1 MITALKYSNL
11 ALSFL
16 LELYILGALAYWGF
30 RVGNGTF
37 MKIVLGI
44 GAPLLAALV
53 WGIFEAPQASIPLSG
68 PVAPAPGAL
77 HLRSGHCRALRCRS
91 ANPGVDL
98 RVLSSNQSDTDICLA
113 AIIVR

>member
-16 LELYILGALAYWGF
+16 LELFILGALAYWGF

-37 MKIVLGI
+37 MKIILGV

-53 WGIFEAPQASIPLSG
+53 WGIFEAPQASMPLPEPWHLLLALVIFG
-68 PVAPAPGAL
+68 LAIVALYVAGQRTLAL
-77 HLRSGHCRALRCRS
+77 IFASL
-91 ANPGVDL
+91 V
-98 RVLSSNQSDTDICLA
+98 VINQILIYA
-113 AIIVR
+113 WHQ

>member
-16 LELYILGALAYWGF
+16 LELCILGALAYWGF
-30 RVGNGTF
+30 RVGNGMF

-53 WGIFEAPQASIPLSG
+53 WGTFEAPQAWIPLSDPWHLLLALIIFG
-68 PVAPAPGAL
+68 LAIVALYVAGQPTLAL
-77 HLRSGHCRALRCRS
+77 IFAFLVAT
-91 ANPGVDL
+91 
-98 RVLSSNQSDTDICLA
+98 NQIL
-113 AIIVR
+113 IYVWQQ